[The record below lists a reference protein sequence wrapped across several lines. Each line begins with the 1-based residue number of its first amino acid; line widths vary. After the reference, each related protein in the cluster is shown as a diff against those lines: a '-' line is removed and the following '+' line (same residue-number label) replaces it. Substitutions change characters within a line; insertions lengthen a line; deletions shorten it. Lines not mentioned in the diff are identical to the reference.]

1 MDISSK
7 ESTYDF
13 MAILLPG
20 SLALFLLYITILL
33 DLDNDSLFD
42 EYSFLKYIILLTVSY
57 LTGLA
62 IKSAGEKL
70 FNRYLRNKDS
80 HLRDALAK
88 CDVGKDFNDLKDYA
102 FG

>member
-13 MAILLPG
+13 MAILLPC
-20 SLALFLLYITILL
+20 SLALFLLYTTILI

-42 EYSFLKYIILLTVSY
+42 EYSFLKHIILFTVSY
-57 LTGLA
+57 LTGLV

-70 FNRYLRNKDS
+70 FN
-80 HLRDALAK
+80 
-88 CDVGKDFNDLKDYA
+88 
-102 FG
+102 